1 LTRIGSIS
9 NILISNCKLA
19 IEFDR
24 ASSSN
29 SLQLL
34 LLLLAMERPI
44 RKKRA
49 PHREPTSIAI
59 KAIATAS
66 NTSQIDPALL
76 DIDLPP
82 QSSPS
87 ALSKDAF
94 HDPFGPGSI
103 QSPPIESD
111 ADLISGFEPIDNRAL

>member
-1 LTRIGSIS
+1 
-9 NILISNCKLA
+9 
-19 IEFDR
+19 
-24 ASSSN
+24 
-29 SLQLL
+29 
-34 LLLLAMERPI
+34 MERPI

-59 KAIATAS
+59 EAIATAS
-66 NTSQIDPALL
+66 NTSQIDLALL

-94 HDPFGPGSI
+94 YDPFDPGSI
-103 QSPPIESD
+103 QYPPIESD
-111 ADLISGFEPIDNRAL
+111 ADLISGFEPIDDRALQALLSEELPFTG